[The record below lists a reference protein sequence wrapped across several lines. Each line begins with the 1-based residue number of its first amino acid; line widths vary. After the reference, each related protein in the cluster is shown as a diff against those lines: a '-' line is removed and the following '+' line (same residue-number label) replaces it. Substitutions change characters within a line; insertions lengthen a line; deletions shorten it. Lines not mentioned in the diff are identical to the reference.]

1 VWLQNNVELL
11 WNGLSVFLWKM
22 AVVEVLISMFAV
34 LENAA
39 VSIDDAEQRRTA
51 VEPAIKGVTDSG

>member
-1 VWLQNNVELL
+1 
-11 WNGLSVFLWKM
+11 M